1 MACETFLKICH
12 KCRRKFVVQQLGEA
26 EPFVCELLSGLAG
39 TIQDLEAHQVHMFYE
54 AVGLMV
60 GADADQG
67 KRAAYLERLMSPPNA
82 TWDAVVSSALA
93 VDPSGSQLLEPDRVK
108 SVTNILQTNTSV
120 CTSLGAPFAPQMARC
135 FGDVLRVYSL
145 YSSAA
150 DAAIA
155 DGGPHAA
162 RSAGV
167 KALRGA
173 KRAAL
178 RLLETWVGACD
189 DVALLSQQYVPA
201 MAEPVLGAYA
211 RARSPES
218 RDAETLA
225 LYAAIVAKLRSAAAA
240 EVVPRCFDAVFGPT
254 LEMITANFEDFPEHR
269 LQFFALLRSVAGA
282 AFGALFGLGAAQLKL
297 LVDAVVWAFRH
308 TERNVA
314 ETGLNLLLDLL
325 QAFERSPAA
334 ALFYQVSRRR
344 GEREG
349 EREKKEEF
357 FFSFQDFFF
366 RFSFFFLLPSL
377 TRPSSASFLSKTPPS
392 FFSDLLHA
400 PGPRDLRRDDRHL
413 PQTGFQAAR
422 PDPAPPLRA
431 RQARGRRRLA
441 GSAVGG
447 GGGNRGVVVER
458 SRSSRKRWRFDLCW
472 SCRPRDGEALGQQ
485 RGLRRRLRFF
495 TAFDLL
501 PQPPPDA
508 GRGLLPRHVRASRL
522 WRLQGAPARLFGAD
536 KVVRVAGQRRPLR
549 RGGRSSRR
557 GGGGEAGCDPGD
569 GQPAHGGRGWAGEDG
584 RSCRWERRRRDG
596 VKKGKKNDS
605 FFFLRTETRIPL
617 LLLLPPPSSGERESK
632 DAGAAAR
639 AGERET
645 ISLSP
650 RSLSCPTLSLSPSK
664 NDFFLILL
672 NLTKKNKTTDK
683 QRP

>member
-1 MACETFLKICH
+1 MHETHPGVQDMACETFLKICH
-12 KCRRKFVVQQLGEA
+12 KCRRKFVVQQLGEQ
-26 EPFVCELLSGLAG
+26 EPFVCELLSGLAA

-82 TWDAVVSSALA
+82 TWDAVVSSSLA
-93 VDPSGSQLLEPDRVK
+93 VDPSGQQLLEPDRVK

-120 CTSLGAPFAPQMARC
+120 CSSLGAPFAPQMARC
-135 FGDVLRVYSL
+135 FNDVLRVYAL
-145 YSSAA
+145 YSAAA

-201 MAEPVLGAYA
+201 MAEPILGAYA

-225 LYAAIVAKLRSAAAA
+225 LYAAIVTKLRSAASA

-334 ALFYQVSRRR
+334 AQFYQV
-344 GEREG
+344 GEEG
-349 EREKKEEF
+349 VFFWF
-357 FFSFQDFFF
+357 FFELFFPEEKFPIAHDLPLEKNHKKKKKKKNF
-366 RFSFFFLLPSL
+366 RR
-377 TRPSSASFLSKTPPS
+377 TTCTSSA
-392 FFSDLLHA
+392 
-400 PGPRDLRRDDRHL
+400 
-413 PQTGFQAAR
+413 
-422 PDPAPPLRA
+422 
-431 RQARGRRRLA
+431 
-441 GSAVGG
+441 
-447 GGGNRGVVVER
+447 
-458 SRSSRKRWRFDLCW
+458 RSSR
-472 SCRPRDGEALGQQ
+472 
-485 RGLRRRLRFF
+485 
-495 TAFDLL
+495 
-501 PQPPPDA
+501 
-508 GRGLLPRHVRASRL
+508 
-522 WRLQGAPARLFGAD
+522 
-536 KVVRVAGQRRPLR
+536 
-549 RGGRSSRR
+549 
-557 GGGGEAGCDPGD
+557 
-569 GQPAHGGRGWAGEDG
+569 
-584 RSCRWERRRRDG
+584 
-596 VKKGKKNDS
+596 
-605 FFFLRTETRIPL
+605 
-617 LLLLPPPSSGERESK
+617 
-632 DAGAAAR
+632 
-639 AGERET
+639 
-645 ISLSP
+645 
-650 RSLSCPTLSLSPSK
+650 
-664 NDFFLILL
+664 
-672 NLTKKNKTTDK
+672 
-683 QRP
+683 